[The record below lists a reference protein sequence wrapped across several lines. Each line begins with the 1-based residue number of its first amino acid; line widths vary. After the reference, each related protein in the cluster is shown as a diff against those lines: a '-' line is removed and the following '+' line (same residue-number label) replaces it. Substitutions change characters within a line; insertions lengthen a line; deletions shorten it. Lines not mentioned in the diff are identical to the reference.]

1 MNPTPKR
8 LWIAA
13 LLAAS
18 GAVAIAQSPAQ
29 PAAGEQPPRAASAEV
44 RRAAPRDP
52 AQWQQRMAERHA
64 QRLAQLKTALKLS
77 AAQEGAWNQF
87 VAASQPPALRTP
99 PARPDFAQLSTPE
112 RIDLMQQ
119 QMAERQA
126 QMKQHG
132 DAVKT
137 FYAQLTPEQQKTFD
151 NQPMRGPRGA
161 GPRHGPHGGGWGGY
175 GGYGGYGCGWGGP
188 GMMGR

>member
-112 RIDLMQQ
+112 RSPGICCGSARVTNSTYLALPCGSTRLIS
-119 QMAERQA
+119 AES
-126 QMKQHG
+126 
-132 DAVKT
+132 
-137 FYAQLTPEQQKTFD
+137 E
-151 NQPMRGPRGA
+151 
-161 GPRHGPHGGGWGGY
+161 
-175 GGYGGYGCGWGGP
+175 
-188 GMMGR
+188 